1 MSFRESQSICMR
13 PFLFRCI
20 YELEHL
26 FASCQRVYHAH

>member
-1 MSFRESQSICMR
+1 MCSMSFRESQSIYLR

-26 FASCQRVYHAH
+26 FVSC